1 VELIPK
7 DAKHEGRSG
16 LESWIRTTWLPYTHR
31 VPEKERELFITQL
44 ADNYLKDHPADKNDI
59 VHVDMMR
66 LEVEAV
72 KR

>member
-1 VELIPK
+1 VPK
-7 DAKHEGRSG
+7 
-16 LESWIRTTWLPYTHR
+16 
-31 VPEKERELFITQL
+31 KERELFITQL